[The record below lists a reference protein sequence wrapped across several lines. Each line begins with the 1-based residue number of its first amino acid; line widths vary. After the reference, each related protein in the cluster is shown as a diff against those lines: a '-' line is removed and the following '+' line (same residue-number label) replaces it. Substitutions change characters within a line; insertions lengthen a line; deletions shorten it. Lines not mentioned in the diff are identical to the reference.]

1 MSQRCLTSLAVLL
14 VILGSFTL
22 PAAMSYAADKRA
34 VADADLEAIVAGNTE
49 FAFDLYSRIKDHPEV
64 KKADGNLFFSPY
76 SISTAL
82 AMTYAGARGRTAE
95 QMTET
100 LKFPFE
106 EDLMHDE
113 RSPNGPRPLMVVRL
127 PWETRRLA
135 AAFGA
140 MEKGLKAEPK
150 ESGYQLSVA
159 NALWGQK
166 DYKFLQSFLDL
177 NREYYGAGLEQ
188 VDFVRETEK
197 ARKTINKWVEK
208 QTKDRIKDLIP
219 RGAVDHL
226 TVLVL
231 TNAIYFKGD
240 WAGKFKEENT
250 EHTDFHITEDK
261 TVKVPMMYQKG
272 RFAYTEGEDAQTL
285 VLPYKGDELSM
296 LIVLPK
302 KIGMLA
308 SVESELTSKNLKF
321 ELGRMR
327 EREVQVYLPKFKM
340 TCGALELKHIL
351 KDMGMKDAF
360 SLPPAD
366 FSSMTGV
373 KDLFISKVLHKAF
386 VEVNEEGTE
395 AAAAT
400 AVVMTRG
407 GPRLAPVFRAD
418 RPFIFM
424 IRDNRSGSILF
435 MGRVVNPAEQVE

>member
-1 MSQRCLTSLAVLL
+1 
-14 VILGSFTL
+14 
-22 PAAMSYAADKRA
+22 MSYAADKRA
-34 VADADLEAIVAGNTE
+34 VADANLEALVVGNTE
-49 FAFDLYSRIKDHPEV
+49 FAFNLYARLKDHPEV
-64 KKADGNLFFSPY
+64 KKANGNLFFSPY

-95 QMTET
+95 QMAVV
-100 LKFPFE
+100 LQLPFE
-106 EDLMHDE
+106 QDLVHDE
-113 RSPNGPRPLMVVRL
+113 RGPNKPRPLMAVRL

-140 MEKGLKAEPK
+140 LEKGLKTEPK
-150 ESGYQLSVA
+150 ESGYELNIA

-166 DYKFLQSFLDL
+166 GYKFLQSFLDL

-219 RGAVDHL
+219 RGAVDRL

-240 WAGKFKEENT
+240 WASKFKEENT
-250 EHTDFHITEDK
+250 EHADFHINEYK
-261 TVKVPMMYQKG
+261 TVEVPMMYQKG
-272 RFAYTEGEDAQTL
+272 KFAYTEGEDTQTL

-302 KIGMLA
+302 KIGLL
-308 SVESELTSKNLKF
+308 SSFESELTAKNLKF
-321 ELGRMR
+321 EQGRLR
-327 EREVQVYLPKFKM
+327 EREVRVYLPKFKM
-340 TCGALELKHIL
+340 TCGVLELKHIL

-366 FSSMTGV
+366 FSGMTGV

-400 AVVMTRG
+400 AVVMAKG
-407 GPRLAPVFRAD
+407 GPRPAPVFRAD
-418 RPFIFM
+418 RPFVFM

-435 MGRVVNPAEQVE
+435 MGRIVNPAEQVE